1 MAKRYKVVV
10 NMVKGE
16 QAIDLAVQSGQALR
30 VWAASGANYLLQ
42 ASDERGVAV
51 ALVVKAKRVGKD
63 LHLLFDAA
71 DSAQVVLIGYFDVAS
86 EHHTPLLGRMPDGSL
101 RGYVV
106 QQEGGGGFDASEL
119 PDGGELAELAWIDDN
134 RQGAGALTA
143 LAPLA
148 AGPGAVVAAL
158 GGLAAAAGG
167 GGAGAGANPPALTP
181 EEALNRLQ
189 AAARDNTAKGLA
201 ASVYQSAGVTGVNDG
216 NLAAVNDVLNTQD
229 VTDTRLPSKAEVQ
242 NIVDAYAKVFK
253 AADHIDGNLT
263 DSTAP
268 MAEDYSTL
276 TVSWGLTT
284 QSSALA
290 KMLSDVVDGKG
301 PSDVDT
307 VAKLQALADAVKAVM
322 DYTTRGIGAPSV
334 AQINGLLA
342 GQPGNVAVTDDALA
356 AVQNKILANNTDSNG
371 AIANQSELLS
381 IVKGVMDGYKI
392 SLPKIYSFAH
402 NQSSGLQ
409 GSPIPV
415 ETIPTLADYDNVG
428 VGGVSQGNLD
438 AINDALASK
447 TVDTDTVST
456 SARLQKVIDAYNA
469 ILAEANGPDRP
480 DATPDNPTKQQY
492 AAIGTNFGSIISD
505 SELALLND
513 AVGAQTTLGVD
524 TIVEI
529 NNLARIAKTI
539 QSLAAGLEPNPGL
552 RAEDLVAL
560 GLNAAVLNNDARW
573 AAFLRVITT
582 KADDGSETDSLS
594 ELQAIID
601 SVPSNNSVSPV
612 VLDLNGDGTL
622 SYTQQLMDVTGDGQA
637 EYTAWAAAQDGVL
650 VRDADGDGRLTRP
663 SEFAFARSS
672 NETDLQGLAA
682 QYDSNHDGRL
692 SAEDADF
699 AQFKVWQDANGNG
712 VCDAGELHS
721 LSALGITSISL
732 HSDGVQGQPA
742 PGVREMGQTQAT
754 RIDGSHRVVAD
765 SAFAHSPAPIQSS
778 PIDGAQL
785 RLDLM
790 ADPLVLNLANLRAV
804 YGDVREL
811 HLGAQSH
818 NTLRIQLEDVLAQ
831 PVQVNG
837 GVGTVELFTDGRTLS
852 LTPVLYQGMTYLA
865 CDANHDGHVDLL
877 IQSSLTVQMH

>member
-30 VWAASGANYLLQ
+30 VWAAGGANYLLQ
-42 ASDERGVAV
+42 ASDEQGAV
-51 ALVVKAKRVGKD
+51 AALAVKAKRVGKD
-63 LHLLFDAA
+63 LHLLFDGAT
-71 DSAQVVLIGYFDVAS
+71 SAQVVLIGYYEVAS
-86 EHHTPLLGRMPDGSL
+86 ENHTPLLGRMPDGSL
-101 RGYVV
+101 REYVV
-106 QQEGGGGFDASEL
+106 MAASGGGLDTSAL
-119 PDGGELAELAWIDDN
+119 PEGSELAELNLIDDSHQN
-134 RQGAGALTA
+134 AGALTA
-143 LAPLA
+143 LAPLT

-158 GGLAAAAGG
+158 VGLAAAAGG
-167 GGAGAGANPPALTP
+167 GGGAGANPPVLTP
-181 EEALNRLQ
+181 EEALKLLQ
-189 AAARDNTAKGLA
+189 VAARDNTAKGLA
-201 ASVYQSAGVTGVNDG
+201 ASVYQSAGVTGVSDA
-216 NLAAVNDVLNTQD
+216 NLAAINDVLNTQD
-229 VTDTRLPSKAEVQ
+229 VTDNSLPSKAEVQ
-242 NIVDAYAKVFK
+242 RIVDAYAKVIK
-253 AADHIDGNLT
+253 AADHIDGNMT

-268 MAEDYSTL
+268 MAEDYSAL

-371 AIANQSELLS
+371 AIASQSELLG
-381 IVKGVMDGYKI
+381 IVKGAMDAYTT
-392 SLPKIYSFAH
+392 SLARIIKFA
-402 NQSSGLQ
+402 QFQVPDPDGF
-409 GSPIPV
+409 PA
-415 ETIPTLADYDNVG
+415 LADYANVG
-428 VGGVSQGNLD
+428 VGDVNESNRAAL
-438 AINDALASK
+438 NNALA
-447 TVDTDTVST
+447 TDAVDGTAVST
-456 SARLQKVIDAYNA
+456 PARLQKVIDAYNA

-552 RAEDLVAL
+552 RTEDLVAL

-672 NETDLQGLAA
+672 QETDLQGLAA

-692 SAEDADF
+692 SADDADF
-699 AQFKVWQDANGNG
+699 AQFKVWQDANGNA
-712 VCDAGELHS
+712 VCDAGELRS
-721 LSALGITSISL
+721 LSALGITSIDL
-732 HSDGVQGQPA
+732 HSDGEQGQPA

-754 RIDGSHRVVAD
+754 RIDGSYRVVAD
-765 SAFAHSPAPIQSS
+765 AAFAHSPAPIQSS
-778 PIDGAQL
+778 SIDGAQL
-785 RLDLM
+785 RLDLT

-811 HLGAQSH
+811 HLGAQPH
-818 NTLRIQLEDVLAQ
+818 NTLRIQLDDVLAQ
-831 PVQVNG
+831 PVQVSG
-837 GVGTVELFTDGRTLS
+837 GAGTVELFTDGRVLS
-852 LTPVLYQGMTYLA
+852 LTPELHQGMTYLA

>member
-30 VWAASGANYLLQ
+30 VWAAGGANYLLQ
-42 ASDERGVAV
+42 ASDEQGAV
-51 ALVVKAKRVGKD
+51 AALAVKAKRVGKD
-63 LHLLFDAA
+63 LHLLFDGAT
-71 DSAQVVLIGYFDVAS
+71 SAQVVLIGYYEVAS
-86 EHHTPLLGRMPDGSL
+86 ENHTPLLGRMPDGSL
-101 RGYVV
+101 REYVV
-106 QQEGGGGFDASEL
+106 MAASGGGLDTSAL
-119 PDGGELAELAWIDDN
+119 PEGSELAELNLIDDSHQN
-134 RQGAGALTA
+134 AGALTA
-143 LAPLA
+143 LAPLT

-167 GGAGAGANPPALTP
+167 GGGAGANPPVLTP
-181 EEALNRLQ
+181 EEALKLLQ

-201 ASVYQSAGVTGVNDG
+201 ASVYQSAGVTGVSDA
-216 NLAAVNDVLNTQD
+216 NLAAINDVLNTQD
-229 VTDTRLPSKAEVQ
+229 VTDNSLPSKAEVQ
-242 NIVDAYAKVFK
+242 RIVDAYAKVIK
-253 AADHIDGNLT
+253 AADHIDGNMT

-268 MAEDYSTL
+268 MAEDYSAL

-307 VAKLQALADAVKAVM
+307 VAKLQALADAVKVVLG
-322 DYTTRGIGAPSV
+322 YSTRGIGAPSV

-371 AIANQSELLS
+371 AIASQSELLG
-381 IVKGVMDGYKI
+381 IVKGAMDAYTT
-392 SLPKIYSFAH
+392 SLARIIKFA
-402 NQSSGLQ
+402 QFQLPDPDGF
-409 GSPIPV
+409 
-415 ETIPTLADYDNVG
+415 PTLADYANVG
-428 VGGVSQGNLD
+428 VGGVNESNRAAL
-438 AINDALASK
+438 NNALA
-447 TVDTDTVST
+447 TDAVDGTAVST

-469 ILAEANGPDRP
+469 ILAEANGPAP
-480 DATPDNPTKQQY
+480 DADPSQNPTAAQY
-492 AAIGTNFGSIISD
+492 AAIGTDFGATIGPR
-505 SELALLND
+505 ELALLND
-513 AVGAQTTLGVD
+513 AVGAQDSTGVD
-524 TIVEI
+524 TVAEI
-529 NNLARIAKTI
+529 NNLARIAKAI
-539 QSLAAGLEPNPGL
+539 QTLAAGKTPSTPLTV
-552 RAEDLVAL
+552 ADLHQL
-560 GLNAAVLNNDARW
+560 GLDTSGLSDNNPTQRETL
-573 AAFLRVITT
+573 F
-582 KADDGSETDSLS
+582 KAIADTPDDGSETDSLS
-594 ELQAIID
+594 KLQAIIQA
-601 SVPSNNSVSPV
+601 VLTHSVSPV

-622 SYTQQLMDVTGDGQA
+622 SYTQQIMDVTGDGQA

-831 PVQVNG
+831 PVQVSG

>member
-30 VWAASGANYLLQ
+30 VWAAGGANYLLQ
-42 ASDERGVAV
+42 ASDDQGAV
-51 ALVVKAKRVGKD
+51 AALAVKAKRVGKD
-63 LHLLFDAA
+63 LHLLFDGAT
-71 DSAQVVLIGYFDVAS
+71 SAQVVLIGYYEVAS
-86 EHHTPLLGRMPDGSL
+86 ENHTPLLGRMPDGSL
-101 RGYVV
+101 REYVV
-106 QQEGGGGFDASEL
+106 MAASGGGLDTSAL
-119 PDGGELAELAWIDDN
+119 PEGSELAELNLIDDSHQN
-134 RQGAGALTA
+134 AGALTA
-143 LAPLA
+143 LAPLT

-167 GGAGAGANPPALTP
+167 GGGAGANPPVLTP
-181 EEALNRLQ
+181 EEALKLLQ

-201 ASVYQSAGVTGVNDG
+201 ASVYQSAGVTGVSDAH
-216 NLAAVNDVLNTQD
+216 LAAINDVLNTQD
-229 VTDTRLPSKAEVQ
+229 VTDNSLPSKAEVQ
-242 NIVDAYAKVFK
+242 RIVDAYAKVIK
-253 AADHIDGNLT
+253 AADHIDGNMT

-276 TVSWGLTT
+276 TLSGMTL
-284 QSSALA
+284 SSAE
-290 KMLSDVVDGKG
+290 MLSDVVDGKG

-307 VAKLQALADAVKAVM
+307 VAKLQALADAVKVVLG
-322 DYTTRGIGAPSV
+322 YSTRGIGAPSV

-371 AIANQSELLS
+371 AIASQSELLG
-381 IVKGVMDGYKI
+381 IVKGAMDAYTT
-392 SLPKIYSFAH
+392 SLARIIKFA
-402 NQSSGLQ
+402 QFQLPDPDGF
-409 GSPIPV
+409 
-415 ETIPTLADYDNVG
+415 PTLADYANVG
-428 VGGVSQGNLD
+428 VGGVNESNRAAL
-438 AINDALASK
+438 NNALA
-447 TVDTDTVST
+447 TDAVDGTAVST

-469 ILAEANGPDRP
+469 ILAEANGPAP
-480 DATPDNPTKQQY
+480 DADPSQNPTAAQY
-492 AAIGTNFGSIISD
+492 AAIGTDFGATIGPR
-505 SELALLND
+505 ELALLND
-513 AVGAQTTLGVD
+513 AVGAQDSTGVD
-524 TIVEI
+524 TVAEI
-529 NNLARIAKTI
+529 NNLARIAKAI
-539 QSLAAGLEPNPGL
+539 QTLAAGKTPSTPLTV
-552 RAEDLVAL
+552 ADLHQL
-560 GLNAAVLNNDARW
+560 GLDTSGLSDNNPTQRETL
-573 AAFLRVITT
+573 F
-582 KADDGSETDSLS
+582 KAIADTPDDGSETDSLS
-594 ELQAIID
+594 KLQAIIQA
-601 SVPSNNSVSPV
+601 VLTHSVSPV

-622 SYTQQLMDVTGDGQA
+622 SYTQQIMDVTGDGQA

-831 PVQVNG
+831 PVQVSG